1 MSEDNVITQNM
12 RDYWLI
18 SEVLDA
24 STPTKEAEE
33 SGQDRWKWDIITCH
47 PKSIYLDLNPLQ
59 FIRNKSTNNIDS

>member
-24 STPTKEAEE
+24 GTPTKEAEE
-33 SGQDRWKWDIITCH
+33 SG
-47 PKSIYLDLNPLQ
+47 
-59 FIRNKSTNNIDS
+59 